1 MKTQRRLPEEPP
13 PEKIQMKNLPYLL
26 WAYVL
31 IVLLISVY
39 GMSLVRRFRQVAQEL
54 ESLAAALR
62 TRNSG
67 PGAPPV

>member
-1 MKTQRRLPEEPP
+1 
-13 PEKIQMKNLPYLL
+13 MKNLPYLL

-62 TRNSG
+62 TRNSE
-67 PGAPPV
+67 PGTPPG

>member
-1 MKTQRRLPEEPP
+1 
-13 PEKIQMKNLPYLL
+13 MKNLPYLL